1 MKLKKESFFWIR
13 VFIGYMLAFSI
24 LVFMIT
30 IAFGLDGYLAGFVG
44 WPVVLALFMLELD
57 DETKDALKRWVST
70 KKGGDSCG

>member
-1 MKLKKESFFWIR
+1 
-13 VFIGYMLAFSI
+13 
-24 LVFMIT
+24 MIT
-30 IAFGLDGYLAGFVG
+30 IAFNLDGYLAGFVG